1 MNSLI
6 TQLRQHWRLSLSGVI
21 LLMALVFVG
30 CLSQGPIRIDG
41 LRFLIVSRLE
51 RTIPGAEASL
61 KHLDLVWFHDSN
73 ALGLRF
79 DDLLLKDKAGRTV
92 ASADQMEAAL
102 ALDSL
107 IWWHL
112 APARLTADRFFVALS
127 ASPNGRIELGYEARG
142 NPEAFA
148 IERLFYDLT
157 GKETLGRPLSYTRE
171 VHLTN
176 GTLAFRQV
184 GTPLDW
190 RAHVTQIDF
199 SKRNRLIRSKIGLD
213 VVTQGRK
220 ASLMLDARAQTDLRT
235 AEVQAEIR
243 DLIPSQIFP
252 SAGALKGLSH
262 FRAAINGRGNLK
274 YAARTGIERAF
285 LDISAGK
292 GSYDFGKSAQAFDAL
307 RLKAEYVPKT
317 RTVRFTTFRLDSRYI
332 DTDLSG
338 RVFMTPE
345 DLKRDRKMAV
355 HFDFAGPRVTGQLAD
370 DFPAQTLTEVHFKG
384 TYTPDLRQLDIE
396 SGKALLVDAP
406 LTTKGRLYTDDKGQL
421 GADLTARIDGDF
433 RKEVVFAF
441 WPENLTPIT
450 RGDLIRRI
458 KGGTYSNAD
467 FVLKAAPGHF
477 RDGNL
482 EKADLR
488 LTFGFRDMG
497 LSVDSRLQDATGLYG
512 TGLLQG
518 TSFDLSL
525 RGGHLVEVPLTGGGV
540 SVPQFHKRRAPRAE
554 THIWLTA
561 QSGAAQLIE
570 AIDPL
575 TGGHLQKEGLTRD
588 RLTGDA
594 ETRLDIRFPTF
605 DNLTLKN
612 LDLTFSGKI
621 RNAGLKQAALGWD
634 IVEGDLTVTGD
645 YLANRLEVRGPAKL
659 GPFAGEIGYRTQF
672 EPTMQY
678 IDFTGSFNARQ
689 FGGSPTK
696 RVAIRGQLEL
706 FNNIGK
712 GRIESDIFNG
722 TVNWD
727 GPEPR
732 PTQVVLSGNML
743 SDGMKGQGLPI
754 FGRFRPEIPTDIRLR
769 RSGGVWTGEVEAEGF
784 SGDLA
789 YIDSQHPRLVY
800 KANISPER
808 ARLLGLGALPYF
820 SETRPLT
827 VNIGLDAESREARIR
842 VGDINSVLDW
852 TDEGD
857 KPPKRTLTTRLTPEQ
872 MYALGLPRAW
882 FTPQETLPV
891 FARWEQDV
899 RGIEGDV
906 FIGDQL
912 LTFDLPDSDG
922 ASFLFGPP
930 KAWARIGGTVD
941 RAFLGR
947 LGYVSHSL
955 ELDGKVGFE
964 LNLYQTENRTLGALS
979 AAQIS
984 AAVLDIDATP
994 TRLQLARSDWV
1005 KPVGEAARLSISFDE
1020 RSGGG
1025 LDMPR
1030 IRATGERLE
1039 VEGKVSVKESGE
1051 VDYVDF
1057 SELYLRDF
1065 ADLTAR
1071 LSPADASGVQTLTL
1085 RGKRLDVRPWFNPP
1099 RTQPTVTDAR
1109 PVTAAE
1115 LPRAPATTAGTAPH
1129 LDRPVRLL
1137 VDISAVRT
1145 SQDGV
1150 FSEVELK
1157 AAWDGRNVI
1166 AGEGSALTRLGSLVT
1181 LDFKPQN
1188 DYTAFTFEADDL
1200 GDLVATALGDKRLSG
1215 GDAVIEGI
1223 YRNGQID
1230 ATLKGEDIR
1239 VKQIPALGQVL
1250 TLASLRGLSDTLS
1263 GAGIK
1268 FDDYELPI
1276 RYRDNYLFIRNG
1288 WAKGD
1293 ALRINVWGA
1302 QDFSQQ
1308 TMDYHGTLIPAYGVN
1323 AAFAGIPLVGDALT
1337 SNRGEGVLG
1346 LKYRL
1351 KGRFGTPQAEI
1362 NPFSLVLPGF
1372 LRRILDEKHEDPL
1385 PPVDVTSPRDS

>member
-1 MNSLI
+1 MNRLI
-6 TQLRQHWRLSLSGVI
+6 NTLTQHCRLSLAGVI
-21 LLMALVFVG
+21 LLAGLVFVG
-30 CLSQGPIRIDG
+30 CLSQGPIRVDG

-61 KHLDLVWFHDSN
+61 KHLDLVWFHDAN

-102 ALDSL
+102 AIDSL
-107 IWWHL
+107 VGLHL
-112 APARLTADRFFVALS
+112 APARLTAENFFVALS
-127 ASPNGRIELGYEARG
+127 ASPNGRVELGYDAKG
-142 NPEAFA
+142 DPEAFA
-148 IERLFYDLT
+148 IEQVFYDLT
-157 GKETLGRPLSYTRE
+157 GKEKLGRPLSFTRQ
-171 VHLTN
+171 VDLTD
-176 GTLAFRQV
+176 GILAFRQV
-184 GTPLDW
+184 GTPLHW
-190 RAHVTQIDF
+190 RAHVAEIDF
-199 SKRNRLIRSKIGLD
+199 SKRKNQIRSKIGL
-213 VVTQGRK
+213 VVESQGK
-220 ASLMLDARAQTDLRT
+220 TAYLALNGQAQTDLKT
-235 AEVQAEIR
+235 AELRAEIR

-252 SAGALKGLSH
+252 TAGSTRALSH
-262 FRAAINGRGNLK
+262 FRAAINGRGNLR
-274 YAARTGIERAF
+274 YTARTGLESAF
-285 LDISAGK
+285 LDISAGR
-292 GSYDFGKSAQAFDAL
+292 GSYDFGRSAQRFDAL
-307 RLKAEYVPKT
+307 SLKADYVPKT
-317 RTVRFTTFRLDSRYI
+317 RTVRFSTFRLKSRFL

-338 RVFMTPE
+338 SVYMTPE
-345 DLKRDRKMAV
+345 DTPRDRKMAV
-355 HFDFAGPRVTGQLAD
+355 HFDFAGPRVSGQLAD

-384 TYTPDLRQLDIE
+384 AYTPDLRQLDIE
-396 SGKALLVDAP
+396 TGKALLVDAP

-450 RGDLIRRI
+450 RDDLIRRI

-467 FVLKAAPGHF
+467 FVLKAPPGHF
-477 RDGNL
+477 KDGQL
-482 EKADLR
+482 ENEDLR

-518 TSFDLSL
+518 ASFDLSL
-525 RGGHLVEVPLTGGGV
+525 NGGHLVEVPLTGGGI
-540 SVPQFHKRRAPRAE
+540 SVPHFHKSRAPKSQ

-588 RLTGDA
+588 RLSGDA

-605 DNLTLKN
+605 VNLSLKT
-612 LDLTFSGKI
+612 LDLKFTGKI
-621 RNAGLKQAALGWD
+621 RHAGLKQAALGWD
-634 IVEGDLTVTGD
+634 IVDGDLTVTGD
-645 YLANRLEVRGPAKL
+645 YLANRLEVRGPAKM
-659 GPFAGEIGYRTQF
+659 GPYTGEIGYRTQF

-706 FNNIGK
+706 FDNIGK
-712 GRIESDIFNG
+712 GRIESDIFAG

-727 GPEPR
+727 GTEPR
-732 PTQVVLSGNML
+732 PTNVVLSGNTL
-743 SDGMKGQGLPI
+743 SEGMKGQGLPI
-754 FGRFRPEIPTDIRLR
+754 FARFRPEIPTEILLR
-769 RSGGVWTGEVEAEGF
+769 RSGDVWTGEVQAEGF

-789 YIDSQHPRLVY
+789 YIDSLHPRLVY
-800 KANISPER
+800 KANISPQR
-808 ARLLGLGALPYF
+808 AQLLGMGALPYF
-820 SETRPLT
+820 SEPRRLT
-827 VNIGLDAESREARIR
+827 VNIGLDAQSREARIR
-842 VGDINSVLDW
+842 VGDIDAVLDW

-872 MYALGLPRAW
+872 MHALGLPRGW
-882 FTPQETLPV
+882 FSPQETLPV
-891 FARWEQDV
+891 FARWEQDQ
-899 RGIEGDV
+899 RGIDGDV
-906 FIGDQL
+906 RIGDQSL
-912 LTFDLPDSDG
+912 RFDLPDTSG
-922 ASFLFGPP
+922 ATFLFGPP
-930 KAWARIGGTVD
+930 KAWAKISGDLD
-941 RAFLGR
+941 RAFLSR
-947 LGYVSHSL
+947 LGYVGHSL
-955 ELDGKVGFE
+955 ELDGQVGFG
-964 LNLYQTENRTLGALS
+964 LTLYQTGNRTPGALS
-979 AAQIS
+979 PAEIS

-1005 KPVGEAARLSISFDE
+1005 KPVGEPAKLSISFDE
-1020 RSGGG
+1020 RAGGG
-1025 LDMPR
+1025 VDLKR
-1030 IRATGERLE
+1030 IRATGERITI
-1039 VEGKVSVKESGE
+1039 EGRASIREGGE
-1051 VDYVDF
+1051 ADSVDF
-1057 SELYLRDF
+1057 SKIYLKDF

-1071 LSPADASGVQTLTL
+1071 LSPADASGVHTLTL

-1099 RTQPTVTDAR
+1099 KTQAVVTDTR
-1109 PVTAAE
+1109 PVTPAE
-1115 LPRAPATTAGTAPH
+1115 LPRAPVSTGKPAPK
-1129 LDRPVRLL
+1129 LDKPMRLL
-1137 VDISAVRT
+1137 VDIGALRT

-1157 AAWDGRNVI
+1157 AGWDGRNLI
-1166 AGEGSALTRLGSLVT
+1166 TGEGSALTRQGSLVT

-1215 GDAVIEGI
+1215 GDAVIEGV
-1223 YRNGQID
+1223 YRDGQID

-1239 VKQIPALGQVL
+1239 VKEIPALGQVL

-1263 GAGIK
+1263 GAGIS
-1268 FDDYELPI
+1268 FDDYEFPI
-1276 RYRDNYLFIRNG
+1276 RYRDNYLFVRNG

-1302 QDFSQQ
+1302 QDFGKQ
-1308 TMDYHGTLIPAYGVN
+1308 TMDYQGTIIPAYGLN
-1323 AAFAGIPLVGDALT
+1323 AAFAGVPLVGDALT
-1337 SNRGEGVLG
+1337 SNSGEGVLG

-1372 LRRILDEKHEDPL
+1372 LRRILDEKREDPL
-1385 PPVDVTSPRDS
+1385 PPVDVTSQRKS